1 MDVSIADGSRLVE
14 RALYV
19 DESRTLFAISTE
31 LSQRSERALQG
42 HGVVMLN
49 CGASSHIGPNRMYV
63 ELARRWA
70 ALGYYVLRVDLAGLG
85 DSATRPGENYNE
97 VYPPGALEDV
107 SSAINFLRAKFAVE
121 HVTLAGLCSGAYHA
135 LRSAVAGLHV
145 NTVMLVN
152 PLTFYWKQGSKLSD
166 LQDAEVVRNPGIY
179 AEKVWSLQSWRKVM
193 SGRVNLWRVLMVFLR
208 RVRMAVA
215 SSARDVGR
223 SLNIRLPQD
232 LGWDLMSLAS
242 RRVRVVFLFARG
254 EVGENLLR
262 MQGGSAL
269 RAIGDGCKVHVIDG
283 GDHIFSQSTARDKLL
298 HVLTSELPQ

>member
-1 MDVSIADGSRLVE
+1 
-14 RALYV
+14 
-19 DESRTLFAISTE
+19 
-31 LSQRSERALQG
+31 
-42 HGVVMLN
+42 
-49 CGASSHIGPNRMYV
+49 
-63 ELARRWA
+63 
-70 ALGYYVLRVDLAGLG
+70 
-85 DSATRPGENYNE
+85 
-97 VYPPGALEDV
+97 
-107 SSAINFLRAKFAVE
+107 LRAKFAVE

-179 AEKVWSLQSWRKVM
+179 AEKVWSLQSWRKLM

-208 RVRMAVA
+208 RVWMAVA